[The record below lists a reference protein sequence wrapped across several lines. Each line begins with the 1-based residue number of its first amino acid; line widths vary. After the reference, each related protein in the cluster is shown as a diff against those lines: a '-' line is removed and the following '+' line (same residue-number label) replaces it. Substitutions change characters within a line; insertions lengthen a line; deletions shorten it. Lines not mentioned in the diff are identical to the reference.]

1 MFTIDTSVFVADL
14 TPTESGYAESRA
26 LLDRLR
32 ADGTPLI
39 LPTLLLVELAGVIGR
54 VHGDPERAWRVVAN
68 LSTNPQATFVALD
81 ETLALRA
88 ADLAAGH
95 RLRGADAVMSA
106 SRNRRAAHS
115 SPSTQN
121 SCGASLA
128 SSPPKRP
135 LQHCPRC
142 HMRRIRRL

>member
-1 MFTIDTSVFVADL
+1 VFTIDTSVFVADL
-14 TPTESGYAESRA
+14 TPTESGHAESRA

-54 VHGDPERAWRVVAN
+54 VHGDPERAWRVVTN

-88 ADLAAGH
+88 ADLAASH
-95 RLRGADAVMSA
+95 RLRGADAVYVGVA
-106 SRNRRAAHS
+106 QQAGCPLVTLDAEQLRRVAGVITAQTPAAALS
-115 SPSTQN
+115 SLPH
-121 SCGASLA
+121 A
-128 SSPPKRP
+128 PDP
-135 LQHCPRC
+135 
-142 HMRRIRRL
+142 

>member
-14 TPTESGYAESRA
+14 TPTESGHAESRA

-81 ETLALRA
+81 EALALRA
-88 ADLAAGH
+88 ADLSAGH
-95 RLRGADAVMSA
+95 RLRGADAVYVGVA
-106 SRNRRAAHS
+106 QQAGCPLITLDAEQLRRVAGVITAQTPAAAL
-115 SPSTQN
+115 ST
-121 SCGASLA
+121 L
-128 SSPPKRP
+128 PPATQP
-135 LQHCPRC
+135 
-142 HMRRIRRL
+142 

>member
-14 TPTESGYAESRA
+14 TPTESGHGESRA

-54 VHGDPERAWRVVAN
+54 VHGDPERAWRVVTN

-81 ETLALRA
+81 AALALRA
-88 ADLAAGH
+88 ADLAAGY
-95 RLRGADAVMSA
+95 RLRGADAVYVGVAQPAGCPLITLDAEQLRRVADVITAQTPAAALSA
-106 SRNRRAAHS
+106 
-115 SPSTQN
+115 
-121 SCGASLA
+121 L
-128 SSPPKRP
+128 PPAP
-135 LQHCPRC
+135 DP
-142 HMRRIRRL
+142 